1 MMRTL
6 RFHELVEVSPSVKLE
21 KSKEY
26 PFVDMAAVEPGRR
39 YVRAERKRAF
49 TGGGTRFLPGDTLF
63 ARITPCLENGKIA
76 QYQGV
81 GSQPAFGSTEFFV
94 FRARPTLA
102 DPGYV
107 YYLATSDIVRKPAE
121 KSMSGAS
128 GRQRADIKSIA
139 ELDVPA
145 PPLPVQ
151 RKIAAILS
159 AYDDLIENNRR
170 RIEILEEMA
179 QALYREWFV
188 EFRFPG
194 HENVPMVDSP
204 LGKIPEGWEASAL
217 GDHLTA
223 LESGRRPR
231 GGAQGVTCGVPS
243 VGAENIIGIGRHD
256 FMSEKYVSRE
266 FFQSMRRGIAQ
277 SGDVALYKD
286 GAYIGRSSCFRD
298 GFPHD
303 EFCVNEHVFL
313 LRTTGERL
321 TQNILY
327 LWLQEPN
334 TVSEIRA
341 TNANAAQPGIN
352 QEAVKGL
359 RLVVPPS
366 DTAANFD
373 RLVEPGLALIIS
385 LAKRDTVLRRT
396 RDLLLPRLISGDL
409 DVSDLDIDVGEEGA

>member
-170 RIEILEEMA
+170 RIKILEEMA

-194 HENVPMVDSP
+194 HEAVRMVDSP
-204 LGKIPEGWEASAL
+204 LGEIPEGWEAARL
-217 GDHLTA
+217 GDLIDIRKGKNITRKEIVPGPVPVVAAGLEPAYYHDTANTLHPVVTVSASGANAGYVCLYHEDVWASDCSVIDSTTTPHVYFYYLLLKERQTEVTRLQRGSAQPHVYPVDLMGLDA
-223 LESGRRPR
+223 LE
-231 GGAQGVTCGVPS
+231 VP
-243 VGAENIIGIGRHD
+243 
-256 FMSEKYVSRE
+256 
-266 FFQSMRRGIAQ
+266 
-277 SGDVALYKD
+277 VATLASFHEQTAPLFHLIRNLTLK
-286 GAYIGRSSCFRD
+286 SS
-298 GFPHD
+298 
-303 EFCVNEHVFL
+303 
-313 LRTTGERL
+313 
-321 TQNILY
+321 
-327 LWLQEPN
+327 
-334 TVSEIRA
+334 
-341 TNANAAQPGIN
+341 
-352 QEAVKGL
+352 
-359 RLVVPPS
+359 
-366 DTAANFD
+366 
-373 RLVEPGLALIIS
+373 
-385 LAKRDTVLRRT
+385 VLRCS
-396 RDLLLPRLISGDL
+396 RDLLLPRLISGEL
-409 DVSDLDIDVGEEGA
+409 DVSELDIDVGEEGA

>member
-194 HENVPMVDSP
+194 HEAVRMVDSP
-204 LGKIPEGWEASAL
+204 LGEIPEGWEITTL
-217 GDHLTA
+217 GEVCDITMGSSPKSQYYNENGDGLPFH
-223 LESGRRPR
+223 
-231 GGAQGVTCGVPS
+231 QGVSSYGDLFPTHTRYCTKLMRLAEAGDILFS
-243 VGAENIIGIGRHD
+243 VRAPVGRMNVADRRLVIGRGLASIRSKTGYQMFCLYQLKD
-256 FMSEKYVSRE
+256 RFRE
-266 FFQSMRRGIAQ
+266 EDSMGGGTIFKAVTKQDMNTIPFIWPSDGCRDAFENAVHPMFEQMANLTRRNA
-277 SGDVALYKD
+277 
-286 GAYIGRSSCFRD
+286 
-298 GFPHD
+298 
-303 EFCVNEHVFL
+303 L
-313 LRTTGERL
+313 LR
-321 TQNILY
+321 Q
-327 LWLQEPN
+327 
-334 TVSEIRA
+334 
-341 TNANAAQPGIN
+341 
-352 QEAVKGL
+352 
-359 RLVVPPS
+359 
-366 DTAANFD
+366 
-373 RLVEPGLALIIS
+373 
-385 LAKRDTVLRRT
+385 T
-396 RDLLLPRLISGDL
+396 RDLLLPRLISGEL
-409 DVSDLDIDVGEEGA
+409 DVSELYIDVGEEGA